1 VRFAIPTSRT
11 IQEQKF
17 KKYAVAMSDPGF
29 GASLPVEHH
38 LPPRADGTRH
48 PVLLDLQ
55 NTGQPRPAVAPAVET
70 RTLPV
75 SGTIGT
81 KVNGLWIDNGG
92 RDRHIIDK

>member
-1 VRFAIPTSRT
+1 
-11 IQEQKF
+11 
-17 KKYAVAMSDPGF
+17 MSDPGV

-55 NTGQPRPAVAPAVET
+55 NTGQPPPAVAPAVET

-75 SGTIGT
+75 SGTICT
-81 KVNGLWIDNGG
+81 KVNGLWIDNGARERPLHDG
-92 RDRHIIDK
+92 SKTTKIS